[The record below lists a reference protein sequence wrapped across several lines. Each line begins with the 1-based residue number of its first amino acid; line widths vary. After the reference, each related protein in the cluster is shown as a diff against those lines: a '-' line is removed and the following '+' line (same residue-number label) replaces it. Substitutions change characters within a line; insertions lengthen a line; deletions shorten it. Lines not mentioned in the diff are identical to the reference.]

1 MKPTAERYQAA
12 TKVNALSPEID
23 DFEKADS
30 VQELEGSTAHSVK
43 ASCEPLFRGHR
54 QGHGIEWIASEP
66 GRAFGLLAQQTHFG
80 YVCRNNPG
88 HFQVDTRP
96 EMALRTKGIGE
107 VDVYKPQKGEES
119 SKVQRQSDMLIVVMK
134 RGNARGAK
142 GRALLCK
149 VLRTH

>member
-66 GRAFGLLAQQTHFG
+66 GRAFGLLAQEGTGSSLVRLSENSGGTQKPGRPPTPCWKSFVGGRSIFCIPPFSTFG
-80 YVCRNNPG
+80 PFLYS
-88 HFQVDTRP
+88 
-96 EMALRTKGIGE
+96 RTG
-107 VDVYKPQKGEES
+107 
-119 SKVQRQSDMLIVVMK
+119 
-134 RGNARGAK
+134 
-142 GRALLCK
+142 C
-149 VLRTH
+149 